1 MEKLPL
7 LGKEY
12 VLSDQWLQLLDQ
24 LNIGAF
30 TIDLNRKITAFNRNM
45 QALLETEDIDVV
57 GKDCRE
63 VFVGLPCHGKCPF
76 RGSQDPDTEYMD
88 VEIVDK
94 HDSKHLI
101 TRMVTPLY
109 SPGNQVTGCL
119 TVFQDHSHFAGL
131 ISRIHYEERSM
142 KIILDNLD
150 IGIFTVNRGGYFTF
164 FNTAAEK
171 ITGYKRNQ
179 MLGRLCSV
187 LFGQNGIHDVEL
199 LKKSITDG
207 QVRTGRN
214 GNITTREGV
223 SIPIRADYMP
233 LQNET
238 GEVVGGL
245 ATIQDLTLAH
255 QLDLVISERHT
266 FYDMLGKA
274 PLMQAI
280 FDRAQA
286 IAKTDATVLIEGETG
301 TGKDLLAKGIH
312 SAGRRA
318 DKPMIKVNCAAIP
331 DNLLESEMFGYAKG
345 AFTGADR
352 DKPGRFQEA
361 DGGTI
366 YLDEIGDLPL
376 PLQAKLLR
384 VLEDREFYPLG
395 SRKTTKVDVRIIS
408 ATNRDL
414 EKLAAKGG
422 FRQDLFYRLNVIRIK
437 LPTLKERQADLPLL
451 ISHIM
456 RRLCAAKASRPPEI
470 SRKAMEMLLNHNYP
484 GNIRE
489 LENILE
495 HALIICQSGT
505 IEPDDLPDYLQNS
518 TARQAVSPVEIFG
531 KDDDFRERE
540 KVLQALQINNWHR
553 DNTAHALGIER
564 TTLWRKMK
572 KYGLLTPIIPSPD
585 GKTLQK

>member
-1 MEKLPL
+1 
-7 LGKEY
+7 
-12 VLSDQWLQLLDQ
+12 
-24 LNIGAF
+24 
-30 TIDLNRKITAFNRNM
+30 
-45 QALLETEDIDVV
+45 
-57 GKDCRE
+57 
-63 VFVGLPCHGKCPF
+63 
-76 RGSQDPDTEYMD
+76 
-88 VEIVDK
+88 
-94 HDSKHLI
+94 
-101 TRMVTPLY
+101 
-109 SPGNQVTGCL
+109 
-119 TVFQDHSHFAGL
+119 
-131 ISRIHYEERSM
+131 
-142 KIILDNLD
+142 
-150 IGIFTVNRGGYFTF
+150 
-164 FNTAAEK
+164 
-171 ITGYKRNQ
+171 
-179 MLGRLCSV
+179 
-187 LFGQNGIHDVEL
+187 
-199 LKKSITDG
+199 
-207 QVRTGRN
+207 
-214 GNITTREGV
+214 
-223 SIPIRADYMP
+223 MP

-255 QLDLVISERHT
+255 QLDRVISDRHT
-266 FYDMLGKA
+266 FYDMIGKA
-274 PLMQAI
+274 PLMQSI

-312 SAGRRA
+312 SAGRRS

-384 VLEDREFYPLG
+384 VLEDMEFYPLG

-437 LPTLKERQADLPLL
+437 LPALKERQADLPLL

-495 HALIICQSGT
+495 HALIICQSGI

-518 TARQAVSPVEIFG
+518 TARQAVSPVEMFE
-531 KDDDFRERE
+531 KDEGFRERE
-540 KVLQALQINNWHR
+540 KILQALRINSWHR
-553 DNTAHALGIER
+553 DNTSQALGIER

-572 KYGLLTPIIPSPD
+572 KYGLLTPIPPTD
-585 GKTLQK
+585 GKMLHK